1 MTRVAV
7 VGCGVIGASWAAYFL
22 SRGLEVS
29 ATDPAP
35 DAEGRLRDAVAAA
48 WPSLEQIGL
57 PDGASPDR
65 LSFSADLAEAVA
77 GAVLVQE
84 NGPEREDVK
93 QELFGTLDAL
103 LPASSLLA
111 SSSSTLMPTSLQSRC
126 ERHPERVVVGH
137 PFNPAHLIPLVEVV
151 GGQRTSAEALDRAVA
166 FYASTGKRPI
176 RLQRELPGH
185 VANRLQAA
193 LWREAYSLVESG
205 AATVA
210 DVDAAVAHGP
220 GLRWALLGPL
230 VNQHLSGGPGGLAHV
245 LAHLGPPTQAI
256 MDDLGT
262 ARLGPALVEALVQ
275 GVDDELAGIDQHAL
289 VETRDALLLRLLADK
304 SARPDL
310 P

>member
-1 MTRVAV
+1 MTQVAV
-7 VGCGVIGASWAAYFL
+7 VGCGVVGASWAAFFL
-22 SRGLEVS
+22 SRGFDVR

-35 DAEGRLRDAVAAA
+35 DAEARLHEAVADA
-48 WPSLEQIGL
+48 WPSLEQLGL
-57 PDGASPDR
+57 ADGASPAR
-65 LSFSADLAEAVA
+65 LSFCADLADAVA
-77 GAVLVQE
+77 GATFVQE
-84 NGPEREDVK
+84 NGPEREEVK

-103 LPASSLLA
+103 LPAQVLLA
-111 SSSSTLMPTSLQSRC
+111 SSSSTLMPSSLQARC

-151 GGQRTSAEALDRAVA
+151 GGRRTSAEAVDRAVA
-166 FYASTGKRPI
+166 FYAGVGKRPI

-205 AATVA
+205 VATVA

-230 VNQHLSGGPGGLAHV
+230 ANQHLSGGAGGLAHV

-262 ARLGPALVEALVQ
+262 ARLGPALVETLVQ
-275 GVDDELAGIDQHAL
+275 GVHDELAGIDSRAL

-304 SARPDL
+304 SGRTDL